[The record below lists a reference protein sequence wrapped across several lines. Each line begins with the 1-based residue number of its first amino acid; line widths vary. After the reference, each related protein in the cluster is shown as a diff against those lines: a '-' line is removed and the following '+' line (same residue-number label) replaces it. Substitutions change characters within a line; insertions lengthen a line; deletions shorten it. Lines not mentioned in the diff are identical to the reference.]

1 MMTRPPARLAT
12 ISSSCATARRGARER
27 LAPRNK
33 DSTVGKRQFRCIE
46 TRYAQTSI
54 LFGCGQSTFAET
66 REPRWQADFLVGAM
80 QVPVKYRVETT
91 SREWIMGLRKLKS
104 VKHNGKNLEQIL
116 EAHEIFYR
124 GKDGGARA
132 DLTGADLSR
141 ADLRGVNFAGAIL
154 RNANMEECDLRG
166 ARLPGADLSGS
177 RLRKA
182 DLRNTDMT
190 EAVLPG
196 ADLTEAQASGVEFF
210 RCDMRNVNFQ
220 KALLRN
226 ANFRDA
232 QIAGAKFS
240 GADMGIT
247 ILRETDLS
255 QADLSGVDLSTTLM
269 PPGYATKK
277 QGAA

>member
-66 REPRWQADFLVGAM
+66 REPKWRADFIVGAM

-91 SREWIMGLRKLKS
+91 SRERIMGLRKLKS

-116 EAHEIFYR
+116 GAHETFYR

-154 RNANMEECDLRG
+154 RSANMEESDLRG
-166 ARLPGADLSGS
+166 ARLPGADLS
-177 RLRKA
+177 
-182 DLRNTDMT
+182 
-190 EAVLPG
+190 EAR
-196 ADLTEAQASGVEFF
+196 ASGVEFF
-210 RCDMRNVNFQ
+210 RCDMTNVNFQ
-220 KALLRN
+220 KAMLRN